1 MKNYFRF
8 TSAHFKTITCNLT
21 IKNIITIWTY
31 NKIYFR
37 MFSIDED
44 GVIRTA
50 DLSALNSSTVHLVA
64 IATDTGIPPRQ
75 VKH

>member
-1 MKNYFRF
+1 
-8 TSAHFKTITCNLT
+8 
-21 IKNIITIWTY
+21 
-31 NKIYFR
+31 